1 MNIISILYVL
11 LMIFNIPVNL
21 NVLYFLLNVFINI
34 FLLKTLHLIVHVSRH
49 NKL

>member
-21 NVLYFLLNVFINI
+21 NVLFFIKRFHKYTFVDQN
-34 FLLKTLHLIVHVSRH
+34 FASYCSCFET
-49 NKL
+49 